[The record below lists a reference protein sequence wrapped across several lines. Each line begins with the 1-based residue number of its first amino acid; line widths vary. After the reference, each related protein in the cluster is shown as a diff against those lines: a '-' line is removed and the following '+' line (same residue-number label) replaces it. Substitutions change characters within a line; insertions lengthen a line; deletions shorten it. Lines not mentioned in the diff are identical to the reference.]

1 MRMEYLIEASSLVLR
16 NLRGD
21 AVHRADWDATI
32 VIVGCGGTGSRLVPD
47 VCRLLLGHK
56 ARLFLVDHDRVEPH
70 NLGRQSFAPDE
81 VGQFKAV
88 ALAARMLREFRQFG
102 LLIGHAV
109 RPYDPALHGAVF
121 GRSSALNLVIGA
133 VDNAEA
139 RRAIAGTLAGDR
151 TRGREVW
158 WLDAGNA
165 RNSGQLILGNAADA
179 AGLAGAF
186 NRATGRCRALPAPV
200 LRRPALLTA
209 PPEPAPRDRL
219 DCAAAVAAGAQGPT
233 INAHLATWAASYVER
248 LLDGTCGWAETLID
262 VDAGTVRC
270 IPIDPVRT
278 ARLVGLSIEEI
289 EPPLVSAERAPRRR
303 RRDAPGSQER
313 AA

>member
-1 MRMEYLIEASSLVLR
+1 MDYLIEASPLILR
-16 NLRGD
+16 DLRGE
-21 AVHRADWDATI
+21 AIHRADWDATI

-47 VCRLLLGHK
+47 VCRLLLGRK

-70 NLGRQSFAPDE
+70 NLGRQSFTADD
-81 VGQFKAV
+81 VGEFKAV
-88 ALAARMLREFRQFG
+88 ALAARVRREFGRLG
-102 LLIGHAV
+102 SPIGYAV

-121 GRSSALNLVIGA
+121 GPSSALKLVIGA
-133 VDNAEA
+133 VDNAAA
-139 RRAIAGTLAGDR
+139 RRAIAGTLADG
-151 TRGREVW
+151 RGGPRDIW

-165 RNSGQLILGNAADA
+165 RNSGQIVLGNA
-179 AGLAGAF
+179 LAPEDLVGAF
-186 NRATGRCRALPAPV
+186 SPASGRCRALPAPS

-219 DCAAAVAAGAQGPT
+219 DCAAAVAVGEQGPT

-262 VDAGTVRC
+262 VDAGTVHC
-270 IPIDPVRT
+270 VPVDPLRT
-278 ARLVGLSIEEI
+278 ARLVGLPVEEI
-289 EPPLVSAERAPRRR
+289 EPPFGRAEVPPARRHRAPRG
-303 RRDAPGSQER
+303 PQER

>member
-1 MRMEYLIEASSLVLR
+1 MHYLIEASSLVLR
-16 NLRGD
+16 DLRGN

-88 ALAARMLREFRQFG
+88 ALAARMLREFRRFG
-102 LLIGHAV
+102 LPIGHAI
-109 RPYDPALHGAVF
+109 RPYDPVLHGAVF

-139 RRAIAGTLAGDR
+139 RRAIAGSLANSSP
-151 TRGREVW
+151 TGREVW

-186 NRATGRCRALPAPV
+186 NRATGRCRALPAPG

-219 DCAAAVAAGAQGPT
+219 DCAAAIATGEQGPT

-270 IPIDPVRT
+270 IPVDPVRT
-278 ARLVGLSIEEI
+278 ARLVGLPAEEV
-289 EPPLVSAERAPRRR
+289 EPPLVRPEAPPARRRRAPRDPR
-303 RRDAPGSQER
+303 ER

>member
-1 MRMEYLIEASSLVLR
+1 MEYLIEASSLVLR
-16 NLRGD
+16 DLRGH

-32 VIVGCGGTGSRLVPD
+32 VVVGCGGTGSRLVPD
-47 VCRLLLGHK
+47 ICRLLLGRK

-70 NLGRQSFAPDE
+70 NLDRQSFAPDE

-88 ALAARMLREFRQFG
+88 ALARRMLREFRHSG
-102 LLIGHAV
+102 LQLGHAV
-109 RPYDPALHGAVF
+109 RPYDPLLHGAVF

-133 VDNAEA
+133 VDNAAA
-139 RRAIAGTLAGDR
+139 RRAIAGTLAGGR
-151 TRGREVW
+151 PPGREVW

-186 NRATGRCRALPAPV
+186 NRATGRCRALPAPG

-219 DCAAAVAAGAQGPT
+219 DCAAAVAAGEQGPT

-262 VDAGTVRC
+262 VDAGTARC
-270 IPIDPVRT
+270 IPADPIRT
-278 ARLVGLSIEEI
+278 AHLVGLPLEEV
-289 EPPLVSAERAPRRR
+289 EPPLVSAEPAPKRPRRE
-303 RRDAPGSQER
+303 AQGAQNR